1 MSQERPAAVPA
12 PTRAA
17 GPAPAPAAH
26 EVHTAW
32 SQCPTCWGQRRIY
45 EPVDAPNGEGRIL
58 VAHACDA
65 CLGLGE
71 VLRTA

>member
-12 PTRAA
+12 PTPAA
-17 GPAPAPAAH
+17 GPAHAPV
-26 EVHTAW
+26 EVHSVW
-32 SQCPTCWGQRRIY
+32 SQCPTCWGQRRIF

-58 VAHACDA
+58 VAHPCDA

-71 VLRTA
+71 VLRSV

>member
-1 MSQERPAAVPA
+1 MSQERNAAVPA
-12 PTRAA
+12 PTRAPGSA
-17 GPAPAPAAH
+17 PAPAPVEIRAS
-26 EVHTAW
+26 W
-32 SQCPTCWGQRRIY
+32 SQCPTCWGQRRIL

-71 VLRTA
+71 VLRPH

>member
-1 MSQERPAAVPA
+1 MSQERRAAAIPA
-12 PTRAA
+12 PARAA
-17 GPAPAPAAH
+17 GSAPAPAQ
-26 EVHTAW
+26 VQTVW
-32 SQCPTCWGQRRIY
+32 TQCATCWGQRRIF

>member
-1 MSQERPAAVPA
+1 MSQERDAAVPA
-12 PTRAA
+12 PTRAT
-17 GPAPAPAAH
+17 GPAPVEISA
-26 EVHTAW
+26 VW
-32 SQCPTCWGQRRIY
+32 SQCATCWGQRRIF

-71 VLRTA
+71 VLRPA

>member
-17 GPAPAPAAH
+17 GPAPASAQAH
-26 EVHTAW
+26 AAW
-32 SQCPTCWGQRRIY
+32 SQCPTCWGQRRIF
-45 EPVDAPNGEGRIL
+45 EPVDAPNGEGRVL

-71 VLRTA
+71 VLRPA